1 MELSGMCSLS
11 AALVVRSLR
20 GNGKK
25 ENREHFA
32 SDRREH
38 VNVSSGVEFYRK
50 YTEQLLRRYMRTS
63 MEMGRSPS
71 VLGNLVFRGKAS
83 HTGIRN
89 FEDAIIFVHDVESCL
104 KKLDGEGRE
113 LVARIAL
120 QEYTQGEVAEMLG
133 RSVRT
138 IMRRYAET
146 LDALTE
152 ILLEVELLTT
162 PRY

>member
-1 MELSGMCSLS
+1 
-11 AALVVRSLR
+11 
-20 GNGKK
+20 
-25 ENREHFA
+25 
-32 SDRREH
+32 
-38 VNVSSGVEFYRK
+38 
-50 YTEQLLRRYMRTS
+50 

-104 KKLDGEGRE
+104 KKLDREGRE

-146 LDALTE
+146 LDTLTE

>member
-1 MELSGMCSLS
+1 MS
-11 AALVVRSLR
+11 AALVLPVMAAQGR
-20 GNGKK
+20 K
-25 ENREHFA
+25 EHRASFA
-32 SDRREH
+32 SDRRQH

-83 HTGIRN
+83 HTGVRN

-104 KKLDGEGRE
+104 KKLDGQGRE
-113 LVARIAL
+113 LIARIAL

-138 IMRRYAET
+138 VMRRYAET
-146 LDALTE
+146 LDRLTV
-152 ILLEVELLTT
+152 ILLDVELLDT